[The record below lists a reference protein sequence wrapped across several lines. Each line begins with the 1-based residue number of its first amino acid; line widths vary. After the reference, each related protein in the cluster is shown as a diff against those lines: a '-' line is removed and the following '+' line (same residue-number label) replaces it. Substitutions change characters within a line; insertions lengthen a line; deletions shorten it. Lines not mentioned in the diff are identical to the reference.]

1 MKRFLLAFLAAL
13 VVVGGIVAI
22 GVSLRPGDQS
32 SDVFGWFEDLSER
45 DFHIG
50 DGENG
55 LSNLEKVELEDS
67 IAWNQEQEI
76 IIDSEVSNIEIVKGD
91 SDQIE
96 VKTTGKVSDTIKVH
110 LKVEKKNDSVRILIW
125 QDRPETLMMNTTNLD
140 TVITLPKD
148 FAGDLDIRTNVGDL
162 AFGEFKGDSLI
173 IDSDVG
179 DVQGIVEAEAIE
191 IESDVGT
198 IDVTV
203 NGGDII
209 LKADVGEIEF
219 ICEKADSL
227 IATSDVGAIHATLSQ
242 AVIDAGIAAEAGIG
256 DVDAN
261 VSFKEGK
268 DRDAAIQMYTDVG
281 EVKIRKQ

>member
-13 VVVGGIVAI
+13 VVVGGLVAI

-32 SDVFGWFEDLSER
+32 SDIFGWFDDLRER

-55 LSNLEKVELEDS
+55 VSNLEKVELEDS
-67 IAWNQEQEI
+67 IAWNQEQKV
-76 IIDSEVSNIEIVKGD
+76 IIDSEVSDIEIVKGD

-96 VKTTGKVSDTIKVH
+96 VKTTGKVSSNIEVH
-110 LKVEKKNDSVRILIW
+110 LKLEKKNDSIQVIIW
-125 QDRPETLMMNTTNLD
+125 QERPESFTANTTNLD

-179 DVQGIVEAEAIE
+179 DVQGIVEAKEIE
-191 IESDVGT
+191 IESDVGA

-203 NGGDII
+203 KGGDII
-209 LKADVGEIEF
+209 LKADVGGIEF

-227 IATSDVGAIHATLSQ
+227 IATSDVGAIYATLSQ
-242 AVIDAGIAAEAGIG
+242 SVIDAGIAAEAGVG
-256 DVDAN
+256 DVNAN

-268 DRDAAIQMYTDVG
+268 DRDAAIQMYTDIG
-281 EVKIRKQ
+281 EVKIHKQ